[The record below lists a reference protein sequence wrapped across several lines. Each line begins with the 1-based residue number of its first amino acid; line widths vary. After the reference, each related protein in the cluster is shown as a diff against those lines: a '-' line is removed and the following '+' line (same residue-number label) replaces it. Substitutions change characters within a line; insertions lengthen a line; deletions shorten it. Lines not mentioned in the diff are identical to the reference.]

1 MIAKD
6 VIIDFEKKLL
16 SYHPKGSKRIY
27 TLNELYSYL
36 QDVFDEPMNMKY
48 GIPISAES
56 KNQYT
61 LINGWSIDKKCL
73 PYLSDGI
80 LSVVQKITLPKRSLL
95 LNKTSKTHA
104 F

>member
-6 VIIDFEKKLL
+6 VIINFDKKIL
-16 SYHPKGSKRIY
+16 SYNPKGTKRIY

-36 QDVFDEPMNMKY
+36 QDVFDEPINMKY

-56 KNQYT
+56 RNQYA

-73 PYLSDGI
+73 SYLSDGI
-80 LSVVQKITLPKRSLL
+80 LSVVQKIPLPKRSLL
-95 LNKTSKTHA
+95 LKKTSKTHA